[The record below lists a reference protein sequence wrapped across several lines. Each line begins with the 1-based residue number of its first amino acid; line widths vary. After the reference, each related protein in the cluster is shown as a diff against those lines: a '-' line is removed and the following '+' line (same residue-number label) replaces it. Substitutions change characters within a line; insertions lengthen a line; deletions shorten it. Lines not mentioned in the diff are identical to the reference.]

1 MTHRTAVVSGLRY
14 GGGPMS
20 PHSAQKTARAADKHL
35 RKRANTRARL
45 IEAAAD
51 VVAAKGIAAT
61 RIDDVVSEAG
71 FTRGAFYS
79 NYSSLQE
86 VLTEAIVS
94 RANALMER
102 VTATVEAMESPTMES
117 LMEMLDSI
125 RTETRAFHL
134 LTSEYTLYRLRHPD
148 SPQMASGREELTCRF
163 SEIIEKVLARLGRR
177 PTVSTTSLAEVIC
190 LLYLDSVVEQP
201 RDPADSGALPEGA
214 GSAGSTA
221 AMDTSSGAGDSTSD
235 GETRR
240 AGAEARSAD
249 APAALSTQ
257 ASASASPAPSASKS
271 STRASATYEVIEAV
285 LLGLSEPLPASQ

>member
-117 LMEMLDSI
+117 LMEM
-125 RTETRAFHL
+125 TRAFHL

>member
-1 MTHRTAVVSGLRY
+1 MCSMSSRTA
-14 GGGPMS
+14 PKK
-20 PHSAQKTARAADKHL
+20 PARAADKRL
-35 RKRANTRARL
+35 RKRENTRARL
-45 IEAAAD
+45 VEAAAD

-61 RIDDVVSEAG
+61 RIDDVVGEAG

-86 VLTEAIVS
+86 VLTEAIVA

-102 VTATVEAMESPTMES
+102 VTAAVETMEAPTMES

-125 RTETRAFHL
+125 RPEARAIHL

-148 SPQMASGREELTCRF
+148 SPQMAAGREELIARF
-163 SEIIEKVLARLGRR
+163 SGIIEKVLARMGRR
-177 PTVSTTSLAEVIC
+177 PAVSTTSLADVIC

-201 RDPADSGALPEGA
+201 HDPADSGTLPEEA
-214 GSAGSTA
+214 ESAGSTA
-221 AMDTSSGAGDSTSD
+221 AADTSSEAGDSTSD
-235 GETRR
+235 GETKR
-240 AGAEARSAD
+240 AGVEALSAD
-249 APAALSTQ
+249 APAALSAQ

-271 STRASATYEVIEAV
+271 SIRASTTYEVIEAV